1 MTGDH
6 VAVPEGRHAMQCYGA
21 DTSELLS
28 SAGRYLAAGAAQGE
42 SVLIVARAAHA
53 EALLDRVRRGAESGS
68 ALEDDRIA
76 ALDARATLD
85 AVTPGG
91 QPDPDLFE
99 AVVGGAVRRLQAARP
114 GARVRAY
121 GEKVGLL
128 WEGWKFD
135 AAIRL
140 EGYWNRL
147 LARHDV
153 SLFCA
158 YPIDVFGLEFDPEI
172 LHPVLSA
179 HTELL
184 PGTAGDLDGAL
195 DRAVSDVL
203 GPDGSARVAAAADA
217 RWGRLPA
224 AEAKVL
230 WIRAHLPSE
239 QAQAILQQA
248 RRHCEASQAA

>member
-6 VAVPEGRHAMQCYGA
+6 VSTTHGRHVMQCYGA
-21 DTSELLS
+21 DTSALLA
-28 SAGRYLAAGAAQGE
+28 SAGRYLAAGAARGE
-42 SVLIVARAAHA
+42 SVLVIARPAHA
-53 EALLDRVRRGAESGS
+53 EALLDRVRRAGS
-68 ALEDDRIA
+68 DRALADDRVVV
-76 ALDARATLD
+76 LDARPTLD
-85 AVTPGG
+85 AVMAGG
-91 QPDPDLFE
+91 QPDPELFE
-99 AVVGGAVRRLQAARP
+99 ARVGGAVRRLEAARP

-121 GEKVGLL
+121 GELVALL

-172 LHPVLSA
+172 LHPVLCA

-184 PGTAGDLDGAL
+184 PATAGDLDGAL
-195 DRAVSDVL
+195 ERAMSEVL
-203 GPDGSARVAAAADA
+203 GPDATARVAAAGDA

-224 AEAKVL
+224 PEAKVL
-230 WIRAHLPSE
+230 WVRARLP
-239 QAQAILQQA
+239 LL
-248 RRHCEASQAA
+248 